1 MIKIIITSILAVLLI
16 IFFTIQKTDQKSKL
30 RVFNIL
36 ETEIIGDSANILEND
51 SSGFNI
57 AYYEDFEVYEYPIMK
72 LVADSDTPI
81 MVNGN
86 LTFMNRVSKDT
97 VFNYYLAKTGGNK
110 VFMYESIDSETHTT
124 INRDSLLRKFNVDS
138 LNLRSLNLEL
148 GSPYQTIRNKKTNS
162 IEIEHYVDRKPLDE
176 SYADTISR
184 YYDTK
189 FKDIDFSYS
198 PFLDKKNKSKL
209 MLTRFIFLPRKVKQ
223 KNGKEEIIP
232 YREDSSLIRET
243 KTKRHDIYLALIK
256 RFQKDSKIK

>member
-1 MIKIIITSILAVLLI
+1 MKIIITSILAVLLI
-16 IFFTIQKTDQKSKL
+16 IFFTIRKTDQESKL

-36 ETEIIGDSANILEND
+36 ETEIIGDSSNVLEND

-72 LVADSDTPI
+72 LVSDTSSTMI
-81 MVNGN
+81 NGN
-86 LTFMNRVSKDT
+86 LTFMSKVSKDT
-97 VFNYYLAKTGGNK
+97 LFNYYVAKTGGNK
-110 VFMYESIDSETHTT
+110 VFMYESVDSEAHTA
-124 INRDSLLRKFNVDS
+124 IDRDSLLRKFNVDS

-184 YYDTK
+184 YYDAK

-256 RFQKDSKIK
+256 RFQKDSKVK